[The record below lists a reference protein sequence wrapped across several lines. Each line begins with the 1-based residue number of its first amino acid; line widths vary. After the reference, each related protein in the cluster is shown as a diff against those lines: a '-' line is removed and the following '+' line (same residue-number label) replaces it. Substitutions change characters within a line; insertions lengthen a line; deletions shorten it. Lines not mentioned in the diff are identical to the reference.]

1 MVVSCLK
8 LLAKKRKNSLTLHN
22 PIDFIESIMKLIKEE
37 MLDQGGLH
45 TRATNIPPLS
55 LIYLLVV
62 HAKALINLSSSKF
75 LTYGNSYTTSKGFLS
90 VRDVPNTSLSS
101 LNIM

>member
-37 MLDQGGLH
+37 MFDQGGLH
-45 TRATNIPPLS
+45 TRPTKIPPLS
-55 LIYLLVV
+55 HIPPSSACKSNDQPFHLVI
-62 HAKALINLSSSKF
+62 ALVQRQISDIWEF
-75 LTYGNSYTTSKGFLS
+75 LYYFKRFSF
-90 VRDVPNTSLSS
+90 R
-101 LNIM
+101 

>member
-8 LLAKKRKNSLTLHN
+8 LLAKKRKNSLSLHN

-55 LIYLLVV
+55 HIPP
-62 HAKALINLSSSKF
+62 SSACKSIDQPFQQQISDIWEF
-75 LTYGNSYTTSKGFLS
+75 LYYFKRFSF
-90 VRDVPNTSLSS
+90 R
-101 LNIM
+101 